1 MKTSPLHPGPLATV
15 CVFCGAHP
23 GQDPA
28 FLEAARAFGRLLA
41 VTGRRL
47 VYGGGRAGMMGALA
61 DAALEA
67 GGEVVGVIPRA
78 MVDREWAHPGASSM
92 RVVGTMHQR
101 KAMMSELADGFVALP
116 GGIGTMEELF
126 EAWTWAQ
133 LGVHGKPVGLLD
145 AGEFFQPLLALADHM
160 VQAGFL
166 LPGVRDLLVVDTD
179 PGRLLARMA
188 AMAAAE
194 SP

>member
-1 MKTSPLHPGPLATV
+1 MKTTPLHPGPLATV

-28 FLEAARAFGRLLA
+28 FLEAARGFGRLLA
-41 VTGRRL
+41 ATGRRL
-47 VYGGGRAGMMGALA
+47 VYGGGRVGMMGALA

-78 MVDREWAHPGASSM
+78 MVDREWAHPGATSM
-92 RVVGTMHQR
+92 RVV
-101 KAMMSELADGFVALP
+101 
-116 GGIGTMEELF
+116 GTMEELF

-145 AGEFFQPLLALADHM
+145 AGGFFHPLLALADHM